1 MPMPRRASSR
11 SRVIGSNDRSFVQWQ
26 GRGPTNRRRGFDSL
40 DSDRRVALAEPDPS
54 CDLHFPRSKVVSR
67 PLKPVTL
74 VRFQLG
80 NRRHG
85 GRGVLECTP
94 RCERGGAGSIPA
106 GHPEATTGCGSMAGH
121 LARNQVHAGSIPAA
135 QTEAAHK
142 RGRDAGL
149 EMDQHQGRALGCRDA
164 LQATRGG
171 FDSLAVHGPVDYSE
185 MSAPSQGAGPGSTP
199 GRVTTSHWSTR
210 RRMPDFQSGER
221 GSTPRWDT
229 ASRVL
234 PNGRQPV
241 PKTGVVVM
249 SPRGSIPP
257 LSSAPNLRAP
267 RVSLYPGRQLDECP
281 DHRPDAV

>member
-1 MPMPRRASSR
+1 MAGPRSYKPQTGVRFPQLR
-11 SRVIGSNDRSFVQWQ
+11 
-26 GRGPTNRRRGFDSL
+26 
-40 DSDRRVALAEPDPS
+40 
-54 CDLHFPRSKVVSR
+54 HFPRSKVVSR

-80 NRRHG
+80 ELTIVVVVVYWSARLAVNEEVRVRSPPI
-85 GRGVLECTP
+85 TP
-94 RCERGGAGSIPA
+94 Q
-106 GHPEATTGCGSMAGH
+106 ATTGCGSMAGH

-135 QTEAAHK
+135 QTEAAHE

-149 EMDQHQGRALGCRDA
+149 EIDQHQGRALGCRDA

-171 FDSLAVHGPVDYSE
+171 FDSLAVHNDGPVDDLA
-185 MSAPSQGAGPGSTP
+185 MSAPPQGAGPGSTP

-229 ASRVL
+229 ESRVL

-257 LSSAPNLRAP
+257 LSSEPNLRG
-267 RVSLYPGRQLDECP
+267 RGCHCTRGRQLDECP